1 MSILFLIL
9 TPPPLLLGACLGGV
23 VCAGGECARPGGKKA
38 GHYRVP
44 DPEDRTHAATT
55 PLRAAMQVRGKGERE
70 GGKGGG
76 GGLGLIVLGCGLL
89 RFVLSRLV
97 SCVFVVCLMC
107 CPSLNPG
114 VERLS
119 FSVVWRMNEDGT
131 MVRHITQTSTLPCR
145 HTELDTETH
154 DSTLR
159 HCTEY

>member
-76 GGLGLIVLGCGLL
+76 GGAGSDRAGLWVAALCLIASCVLCVCGVSY
-89 RFVLSRLV
+89 VLS
-97 SCVFVVCLMC
+97 
-107 CPSLNPG
+107 
-114 VERLS
+114 
-119 FSVVWRMNEDGT
+119 
-131 MVRHITQTSTLPCR
+131 
-145 HTELDTETH
+145 
-154 DSTLR
+154 
-159 HCTEY
+159 

>member
-1 MSILFLIL
+1 MREGSALDLEARRRATTVYLIQKTVPML
-9 TPPPLLLGACLGGV
+9 PPLLCEQLCRSEA
-23 VCAGGECARPGGKKA
+23 K
-38 GHYRVP
+38 
-44 DPEDRTHAATT
+44 
-55 PLRAAMQVRGKGERE
+55 GKGRE
-70 GGKGGG
+70 EKGGG